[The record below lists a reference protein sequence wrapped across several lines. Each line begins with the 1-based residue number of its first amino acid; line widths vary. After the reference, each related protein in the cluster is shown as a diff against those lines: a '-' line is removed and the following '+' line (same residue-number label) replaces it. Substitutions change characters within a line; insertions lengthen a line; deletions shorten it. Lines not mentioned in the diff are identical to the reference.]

1 MPDNQEELDHPFL
14 SLTVRT
20 TYFLLALIIS
30 QILSF
35 VISETDG
42 GQYLAIYMPLIT
54 SFLIQSVI
62 HYLQKIYV
70 TMLEI
75 NY

>member
-1 MPDNQEELDHPFL
+1 MPE
-14 SLTVRT
+14 
-20 TYFLLALIIS
+20 
-30 QILSF
+30 ILNF

-54 SFLIQSVI
+54 SVLIQSVI